1 MAVVLLFLS
10 AAANSEAH
18 CQYLSTRQRG
28 RDFPIPLLTLTFLQ
42 NISVSGLQPL
52 CAQLYLY
59 TVPCPGEPKAGPSLG
74 PVHAEHGKNHFPQP
88 AGCALAVAAW
98 SGAGSCPWK
107 GTLLAE
113 AQLPIK
119 E

>member
-42 NISVSGLQPL
+42 NISFSGLQPL

-74 PVHAEHGKNHFPQP
+74 PVHAEPRGRTISLNL
-88 AGCALAVAAW
+88 LAV
-98 SGAGSCPWK
+98 
-107 GTLLAE
+107 LLLLQPGLELDLAPGR
-113 AQLPIK
+113 AHCWLRLSFL
-119 E
+119 